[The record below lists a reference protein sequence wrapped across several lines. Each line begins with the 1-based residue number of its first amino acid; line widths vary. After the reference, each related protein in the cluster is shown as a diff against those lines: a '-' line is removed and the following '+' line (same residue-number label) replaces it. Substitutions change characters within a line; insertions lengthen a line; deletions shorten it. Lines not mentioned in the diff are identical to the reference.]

1 MNVLLLGNGFDINC
15 GLPTKYINFL
25 QIVDFIDRHREN
37 KNKYKSVG
45 ELFKAMLEENSDSSV
60 ASFYNNEKQELMDI
74 YDSIVIDNN
83 AFRNILTIES
93 KDKTNDIRNN
103 TWFSYFSKNH
113 LTDMNWVGFEREM
126 EQVLIDINKYREITK
141 SYMDELDKYCDPEH
155 PKNDVAQSPECRRIV
170 NELKTFNIPL
180 MCYRYSNCNGHKTI
194 ESSKY
199 ESKNCNYLKPV
210 DNTQVIQWNNIYKYL
225 EEERLDLVHAFKNYL
240 TYFVEKI
247 SDNPAFI
254 TYTNKQSEFLS
265 EFNLSDI
272 VISFN
277 YTKTFEKISLRLL
290 DYEKQQIDP
299 SKGPIRCFHIHGRVD
314 DDNIV
319 MGIKPSDDMIE
330 PLHFQKDVQR
340 FRYGTN
346 SNCIVW
352 LRNND
357 KVSVNCLTVMGCSL
371 DVTDGDIIKKL
382 FYKSQRIRL
391 VYYGNDDA
399 LYCKNIKS
407 ILGTDGLEK
416 LQERFVFKDI
426 DDCKTDY
433 SNNKN
438 KRNEKYILY
447 TPSTL
452 GQPFKITY
460 QM

>member
-25 QIVDFIDRHREN
+25 QIVDFIDRHR
-37 KNKYKSVG
+37 KKYMTVG
-45 ELFKAMLEENSDSSV
+45 ELFKAILDENPESSV
-60 ASFYNNEKQELMDI
+60 ASFYNKEKQELMDI
-74 YDSIVIDNN
+74 YDSIEIDNKN
-83 AFRNILTIES
+83 LQNILTIKS

-103 TWFSYFSKNH
+103 TWFSYFLKNH

-126 EQVLIDINKYREITK
+126 EQVLIDTNKYREITNG
-141 SYMDELDKYCDPEH
+141 YMDELAKYCDPEY

-180 MCYRYSNCNGHKTI
+180 MCYCYSYCNGHKTI
-194 ESSKY
+194 ESTKY
-199 ESKNCNYLKPV
+199 ESKNCNYLKSV
-210 DNTQVIQWNNIYKYL
+210 EDTQIIQWDNIYKHL
-225 EEERLDLVHAFKNYL
+225 EEERLDLVHVFKNYL

-247 SDNPAFI
+247 SDDSAFI
-254 TYTNKQSEFLS
+254 TYANKQSVFLS
-265 EFNLSDI
+265 EFSLSDI

-290 DYEKQQIDP
+290 DYNGQQIDP

-314 DDNIV
+314 DENIV

-346 SNCIVW
+346 SNCIAW
-352 LRNND
+352 LRNNE
-357 KVSVNCLTVMGCSL
+357 KVSVNRLTVMGCSL

-382 FYKSQRIRL
+382 FYKSHRIRL
-391 VYYGNDDA
+391 VYYGDDDA

-407 ILGTDGLEK
+407 ILGTDGLEN
-416 LQERFVFKDI
+416 LQERFIFKDV
-426 DDCKTDY
+426 DCCKIEY
-433 SNNKN
+433 SDSKN
-438 KRNEKYILY
+438 KHNEKYVLY
-447 TPSTL
+447 TPGTL
-452 GQPFKITY
+452 GQPPKITY
-460 QM
+460 QMQ